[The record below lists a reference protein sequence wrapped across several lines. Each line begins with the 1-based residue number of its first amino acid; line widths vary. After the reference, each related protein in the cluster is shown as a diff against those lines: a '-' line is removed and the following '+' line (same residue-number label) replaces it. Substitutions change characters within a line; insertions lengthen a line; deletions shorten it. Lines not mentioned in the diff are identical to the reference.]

1 MLLLGWR
8 ASSAPS
14 PAQDR
19 DLNRYHACG
28 HPVDPVPML
37 LSYTVYLY
45 YHWLTDEH
53 ARARPRGGM
62 HYSILSLAQG
72 AHRWPAHFRSISVS
86 RTVHIRD
93 PMHACACSR
102 VSEAPQSSPRGATL
116 ASHTVL
122 HALSFVTHGKTLPR
136 FRVAR
141 ASKVAYDGGL
151 WTGCLRS
158 TTRTRARVSRE
169 CSAYGG
175 GRRPFGD
182 G

>member
-1 MLLLGWR
+1 MLLHIFCWSAAAGGCYSAAAGCCCWSAVLLLGWR

-37 LSYTVYLY
+37 LLYTVYLY

-72 AHRWPAHFRSISVS
+72 AHRWSAHFRSISVS

-122 HALSFVTHGKTLPR
+122 HAEPARQSAPPR
-136 FRVAR
+136 YMRH
-141 ASKVAYDGGL
+141 L
-151 WTGCLRS
+151 
-158 TTRTRARVSRE
+158 RTRPRDHTHIK
-169 CSAYGG
+169 
-175 GRRPFGD
+175 P
-182 G
+182 

>member
-1 MLLLGWR
+1 
-8 ASSAPS
+8 
-14 PAQDR
+14 
-19 DLNRYHACG
+19 
-28 HPVDPVPML
+28 ML

-62 HYSILSLAQG
+62 HYSILSLAQE

-122 HALSFVTHGKTLPR
+122 HAPPPL
-136 FRVAR
+136 RVATTMR
-141 ASKVAYDGGL
+141 EHEKCHPCQGL
-151 WTGCLRS
+151 CATC
-158 TTRTRARVSRE
+158 TRTRVCKDLGLLGMRLAPAVRVLLES
-169 CSAYGG
+169 C
-175 GRRPFGD
+175 
-182 G
+182 